1 MTVTGPRN
9 AAAVAKKMDFI
20 EDFHRQSF
28 TIFLLSPRK
37 TVFLFFPKKNCL
49 SIFPQKVRFPGSKNL
64 CAQMTTSSTD
74 EKLSKR
80 LRQDEAGSRP
90 TLSSRPA
97 KLHHKTPLSEAEE
110 EVPVPPLSEVEK
122 EMLYAV
128 ADGAAVLMTTRY
140 GADELVATY
149 HDGDH
154 PLDPDQQLIIEK
166 LLRQEDMML
175 GPPRWCFVA
184 WRFVKMIDDKTQE
197 VNVVSVLDALDN
209 FGVTV
214 SWTTLTDCNPLHGR
228 CCAADGRKQRMLRYH
243 LTPIR

>member
-1 MTVTGPRN
+1 
-9 AAAVAKKMDFI
+9 
-20 EDFHRQSF
+20 
-28 TIFLLSPRK
+28 
-37 TVFLFFPKKNCL
+37 
-49 SIFPQKVRFPGSKNL
+49 
-64 CAQMTTSSTD
+64 MTTSCTD

-80 LRQDEAGSRP
+80 SRQDEAGSRP

-97 KLHHKTPLSEAEE
+97 KLQHKTPLSEAEVPVPPLSDVE
-110 EVPVPPLSEVEK
+110 EDVPPLSEVEK